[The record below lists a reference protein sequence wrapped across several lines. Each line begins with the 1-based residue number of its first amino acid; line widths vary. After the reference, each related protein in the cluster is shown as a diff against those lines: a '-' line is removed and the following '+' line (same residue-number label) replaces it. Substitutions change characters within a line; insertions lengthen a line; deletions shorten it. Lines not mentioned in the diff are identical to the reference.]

1 MVGLKFWYLN
11 IDCFNAYSVRPL
23 PSSSVVIFTYASGV
37 AFGEFSSNLNVFRL
51 AACGLRMKR
60 PEFYTSKAYSVIL
73 RDLLLCQ
80 GVGEQK
86 K

>member
-1 MVGLKFWYLN
+1 MVELKFWYLN
-11 IDCFNAYSVRPL
+11 IDCFNGYSVRPL
-23 PSSSVVIFTYASGV
+23 PTSSVVTFIYASD
-37 AFGEFSSNLNVFRL
+37 AALGEFSSNLNVFRL

-60 PEFYTSKAYSVIL
+60 PEFYISRAYSVTL
-73 RDLLLCQ
+73 HELLLCQ